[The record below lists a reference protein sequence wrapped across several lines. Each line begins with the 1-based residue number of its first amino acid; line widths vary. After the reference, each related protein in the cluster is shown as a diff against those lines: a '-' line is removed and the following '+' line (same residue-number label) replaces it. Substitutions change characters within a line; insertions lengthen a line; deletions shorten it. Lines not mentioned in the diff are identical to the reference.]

1 MSLGL
6 RHLAWVRARFSGLC
20 RATARLADGVV
31 PLVPPPPCSPAF
43 YPHLLCASPAQL
55 VSSLPHAPPPVAPV
69 GHGSSLQGP
78 VVHCADLCPVPGVSE
93 SCAQFSAL
101 TTVLP
106 SPPARFSVSEPA
118 PPRRPVPGPGRLPCA
133 DGARSA
139 SPQAFTRPPPPPQPS
154 LARSFLCLRFL
165 FPGHRALLEKCF
177 VQVTEW
183 FRCQF
188 MARSLTVPSFPPVNL
203 FVSPLP
209 VLQILYAAPSL
220 AFPFLSRVPRSAR
233 RGPATALRQPGCIR
247 AVSTVPA
254 L

>member
-133 DGARSA
+133 DGARA
-139 SPQAFTRPPPPPQPS
+139 RPRHRPS
-154 LARSFLCLRFL
+154 LT
-165 FPGHRALLEKCF
+165 LL
-177 VQVTEW
+177 
-183 FRCQF
+183 
-188 MARSLTVPSFPPVNL
+188 
-203 FVSPLP
+203 LP
-209 VLQILYAAPSL
+209 HS
-220 AFPFLSRVPRSAR
+220 
-233 RGPATALRQPGCIR
+233 
-247 AVSTVPA
+247 PA
-254 L
+254 LPAASSVCVFCFRAIELCWRNVLCR